1 MLKKKILELIDSL
14 HELHGDDYKNEIENI
29 AELLYRKLSSNSGTL
44 YTIGNGGSAADSQ
57 HFVTELIVRFS
68 KNRRSLPAIALT
80 TDSSVITAA
89 GNDLGF
95 DKIFSRQLE
104 GVLKSNDILFSFSTS
119 GQSKN
124 IINAVDFANKV
135 GATTISLTGKN
146 ENKLSKISNYY
157 LLCPSHKT
165 DNIQTLNQVIYH
177 YICDYIDQKLLTR
190 AHSSI
195 G

>member
-14 HELHGDDYKNEIENI
+14 HQLYGDDFKNEIENI
-29 AELLYRKLSSNSGTL
+29 AELLYEKLSSSSGTL

-57 HFVTELIVRFS
+57 HFVAELIVRFS
-68 KNRRSLPAIALT
+68 KNRKSLPAIALT

-104 GVLKSNDILFSFSTS
+104 GILKGNDILFSFSTS

-124 IINAVDFANKV
+124 IIDAVEFANKI

-146 ENKLSKISNYY
+146 ENKLAKISNYF
-157 LLCPSHKT
+157 LLCPSAKT
-165 DNIQTLNQVIYH
+165 DNIQTLHQIIYH
-177 YICDYIDQKLLTR
+177 YICDHIDQKFTTK
-190 AHSSI
+190 
-195 G
+195 GP